1 MVAGRETGNKMTLE
15 LLFTQGSSIYFA
27 PWECLSGGGI
37 IAIAVGGGEHTVAH
51 RPQAAQLVIAH
62 GQGSQGG
69 NAQDALAGGGVGIS
83 IDESGHLGIVI
94 TGLEVVERSLGVLE
108 LVARP
113 IFSFLSPKKSR
124 RFFGGC
130 CCLSSLYDIQFTVID
145 YRRPSVF
152 LF

>member
-1 MVAGRETGNKMTLE
+1 LVFVEWINFNCSVIHFHVAISRNINSANWIVAT
-15 LLFTQGSSIYFA
+15 
-27 PWECLSGGGI
+27 
-37 IAIAVGGGEHTVAH
+37 VGKH
-51 RPQAAQLVIAH
+51 VI
-62 GQGSQGG
+62 
-69 NAQDALAGGGVGIS
+69 AQDALTGAGVGIG
-83 IDESGHLGIVI
+83 IDEPAQFGIII
-94 TGLEVVERSLGVLE
+94 TGLEVVERSFGVLE

>member
-1 MVAGRETGNKMTLE
+1 MVVFGVDIDHFRDATAVVHHTNW
-15 LLFTQGSSIYFA
+15 SVV
-27 PWECLSGGGI
+27 
-37 IAIAVGGGEHTVAH
+37 AIGKH
-51 RPQAAQLVIAH
+51 VI
-62 GQGSQGG
+62 
-69 NAQDALAGGGVGIS
+69 AQDALAGGGVGVG
-83 IDESGHLGIVI
+83 IDEPAQFGIII
-94 TGLEVVERSLGVLE
+94 TGLEVVERSFGVLE